1 MHSGIVFAIA
11 VAILLTLPIA
21 LVSLVLFNPANDT
34 NVKTNLAKHERE
46 AKDVPGGEAA
56 TLLPKKGEPSL
67 NLEKPIVISKN
78 TVESGLSVS
87 LRGNEKMGTG
97 AEQPLRTNKLNAKF
111 HKELAHLWSAKPK
124 NAMDLH
130 FIHIP
135 KCGGT
140 SMTTILRQVA
150 CEVDSDRNEDCC
162 TNPGFC
168 DFHAHRR
175 CASIK
180 GCINHFPQREWVFK
194 APPSITIMR
203 EPTARLLSAWF
214 YRGHSPNL
222 DFFQVRPWFKDIKDG
237 KRPRVTFDEY
247 LDMPEYNN
255 IQTRMLGANSFPY
268 KNVTITRELYDK
280 ASDAI
285 ENMFFVGLQ
294 EVYDLSV
301 KIMLRELNF
310 KGELE
315 VVKERDQAMNKKVK
329 REKEAIRNNATA
341 VAKMHAVN
349 TWDKELYLVAVQ
361 KFCASA
367 RKYPDLYHL
376 VLASG
381 KVQCKVKQ
389 F

>member
-34 NVKTNLAKHERE
+34 NVKTSLAKHERE

-67 NLEKPIVISKN
+67 NLEKSIVISKN

>member
-21 LVSLVLFNPANDT
+21 LVSLVLFNPAKDT

-56 TLLPKKGEPSL
+56 TSLPKKGEPSL
-67 NLEKPIVISKN
+67 NLERPIVTSKN

-315 VVKERDQAMNKKVK
+315 VVKERDQATNKKVK